1 MFKLHQIIKV
11 PHAVVCPIVS
21 ILFHKQNWRGG
32 VFKTMKSDH
41 FLVFLAVRVLLP
53 KFLGRLRSDLY

>member
-1 MFKLHQIIKV
+1 MFKLHKIIKV
-11 PHAVVCPIVS
+11 LHAVAYPVIS
-21 ILFHKQNWRGG
+21 ILFYKQSWWGG
-32 VFKTMKSDH
+32 LFKTMKTDH